1 MQVAMWMRMQ
11 AALYDKIPGPL
22 QVTAKNVSQ
31 SVILIGNPVSRCS
44 DSELRSYTDCE
55 EKVN

>member
-1 MQVAMWMRMQ
+1 MQ
-11 AALYDKIPGPL
+11 AALYVKIPGPL